1 MHKAAIAVITG
12 GLVLAGCATAPTG
25 YPVEATRYHY
35 DPVLD
40 RGTVVIE
47 PGDAGP
53 PPLEYQAYA
62 AAVHAELLRIGFAD
76 PGPGVQPRFR
86 VTVTYSQTT
95 QPLPRRRSPVSIGL
109 GGGGFSGGGYRG
121 GGGVGLGGG
130 VSFPVGGGGGRLGT
144 VTQLSVRLRRGPDA
158 VWEGQARTLTE
169 TRAGAPTT
177 DAVATRLARAL
188 FGGFPGESGRTIEVR

>member
-1 MHKAAIAVITG
+1 MRRAMTALMATG
-12 GLVLAGCATAPTG
+12 LALAGCAATPSG

-47 PGDAGP
+47 PGDSAGP
-53 PPLEYQAYA
+53 SLEYQGYA

-86 VTVTYSQTT
+86 VGVTVNRTV
-95 QPLPRRRSPVSIGL
+95 QPLPRRRSPISIGL
-109 GGGGFSGGGYRG
+109 GAGGVSGGGYR

-130 VSFPVGGGGGRLGT
+130 VSFPVGGGGAREGT
-144 VTQLSVRLRRGPDA
+144 VTELGVRIRRGPDA

-169 TRAGAPTT
+169 VRNAPTSG
-177 DAVATRLARAL
+177 DALAGRLAHVL
-188 FGGFPGESGRTIEVR
+188 FTGFPGESGRTIEVR